1 MLTSRDLSLID
12 AVARHGRLADAA
24 RELKLDHS
32 TVFRRLRALEA
43 LLGAALFERRDG
55 RYRATDPG
63 RRLVEVAGRVTLE
76 LQAVQRELTSTGSAP
91 VGGTV
96 RITTTTD
103 VANHLLPAWLTAIAH
118 EHPGVRPEVLVSNQ
132 LLDLQRGEADVAI
145 RPTRKPPAGCVGRP
159 LGPLRSAVYMRR
171 SRAGNPQRWL
181 AYTASSGPPADARWM
196 AARVPGAA
204 VVARF
209 DDFAALHAAAREGL
223 GAAVLPC
230 FVGDADPAL
239 QRVGEPIAALQSR
252 LWLLCAPTM
261 RRIPSV
267 AAVFRT
273 ISREAARAL
282 GQEARRDA

>member
-1 MLTSRDLSLID
+1 MLTSRDLSLVE

-32 TVFRRLRALEA
+32 TVFRRLKALEA
-43 LLGAALFERRDG
+43 LLGSALFERRDG
-55 RYRATDPG
+55 RYRVTEPG

-76 LQAVQRELTSTGSAP
+76 LQTVQRELTSTGSAP

-103 VANHLLPAWLTAIAH
+103 VANHLLPAWLAAIAH
-118 EHPGVRPEVLVSNQ
+118 EYPGVRPEVLVSDQ

-159 LGPLRSAVYMRR
+159 LGLVRSAVYMRR
-171 SRAGNPQRWL
+171 SRACTPRRWL
-181 AYTASSGPPADARWM
+181 AYTASSGPQADARWM
-196 AARVPGAA
+196 ASQVPRAA

-209 DDFAALHAAAREGL
+209 NDFAALHAAARDGL
-223 GAAVLPC
+223 GATVLPC
-230 FVGDADPAL
+230 FVGDADLAL

-273 ISREAARAL
+273 ISREAALAL
-282 GQEARRDA
+282 APQARPDT

>member
-1 MLTSRDLSLID
+1 
-12 AVARHGRLADAA
+12 
-24 RELKLDHS
+24 
-32 TVFRRLRALEA
+32 VFRRLKAVEA

-282 GQEARRDA
+282 GPQLRREA

>member
-1 MLTSRDLSLID
+1 M
-12 AVARHGRLADAA
+12 
-24 RELKLDHS
+24 
-32 TVFRRLRALEA
+32 
-43 LLGAALFERRDG
+43 
-55 RYRATDPG
+55 
-63 RRLVEVAGRVTLE
+63 
-76 LQAVQRELTSTGSAP
+76 
-91 VGGTV
+91 
-96 RITTTTD
+96 
-103 VANHLLPAWLTAIAH
+103 
-118 EHPGVRPEVLVSNQ
+118 SNQ

-181 AYTASSGPPADARWM
+181 AYTASSGPPADARWI
-196 AARVPGAA
+196 ASRVPCAA

-230 FVGDADPAL
+230 VVGDADPAL
-239 QRVGEPIAALQSR
+239 QRVGEPVAALQSR

-273 ISREAARAL
+273 ISR
-282 GQEARRDA
+282 

>member
-1 MLTSRDLSLID
+1 MLTSRDLALVE

-24 RELKLDHS
+24 RELKLDPS
-32 TVFRRLRALEA
+32 TVFRRLKALEA
-43 LLGAALFERRDG
+43 LLEAALFERRDG

-63 RRLVEVAGRVTLE
+63 RRLVGVAGRVTLE
-76 LQAVQRELTSTGSAP
+76 LQAVQRELTRTGSAP

-96 RITTTTD
+96 RITAPAD
-103 VANHLLPAWLTAIAH
+103 VANHLLPAWLAAIAH
-118 EHPGVRPEVLVSNQ
+118 EHPGVRPEVLVSDQ

-145 RPTRKPPAGCVGRP
+145 RPTRKPPTGCVGRQ
-159 LGPLRSAVYMRR
+159 LGPLRSAAYMRR
-171 SRAGNPQRWL
+171 SRAARAQRWL
-181 AYTASSGPPADARWM
+181 AYTASGGPQADARWM
-196 AARVPGAA
+196 ATHVPATA

-239 QRVGEPIAALQSR
+239 QRVGEPVAALQSR

-273 ISREAARAL
+273 ISREAASAL
-282 GQEARRDA
+282 GSASTPEA